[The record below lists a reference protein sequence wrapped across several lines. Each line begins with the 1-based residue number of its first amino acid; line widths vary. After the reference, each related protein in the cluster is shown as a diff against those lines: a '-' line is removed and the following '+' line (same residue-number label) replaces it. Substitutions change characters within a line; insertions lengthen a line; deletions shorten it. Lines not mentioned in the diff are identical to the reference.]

1 MLLNPHASCNPAIT
15 GGLNEA
21 WGSIKK
27 GQTAPPTKN
36 PKNQGRASGS
46 TFSQIQSTTDV
57 KLGGTG
63 ADIEIGGKYVQGV
76 IIWGK

>member
-1 MLLNPHASCNPAIT
+1 MVYFLRC
-15 GGLNEA
+15 E
-21 WGSIKK
+21 

-36 PKNQGRASGS
+36 PKDQRRASGS

-63 ADIEIGGKYVQGV
+63 ADVEIGGKWVQGV